1 MCYSSIIVDCSQV
14 LPTDMLLAASGWVN
28 LTKLT
33 DDFHKAQNY
42 DQHDNLELYDMM
54 WDNHD

>member
-1 MCYSSIIVDCSQV
+1 M
-14 LPTDMLLAASGWVN
+14 LPAASGLGN